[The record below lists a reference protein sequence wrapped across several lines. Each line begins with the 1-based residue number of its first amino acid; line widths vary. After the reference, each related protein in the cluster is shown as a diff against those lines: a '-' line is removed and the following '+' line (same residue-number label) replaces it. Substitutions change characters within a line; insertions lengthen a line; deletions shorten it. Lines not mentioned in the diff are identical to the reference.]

1 MVIEGNLMD
10 LFVGMLLLVFA
21 IGTIIAGIFTIYFG
35 SGRSRAIGGILFL
48 IGIVVAVIFYALTTG
63 TWLDKMWNWE
73 AVKAGVASIIGG
85 IIGALIAL
93 GVFLAGIMK
102 A

>member
-1 MVIEGNLMD
+1 MGGVYMD
-10 LFVGMLLLVFA
+10 LFLSMLLLVFA
-21 IGTIIAGIFTIYFG
+21 IGTILAGLFTIYFG
-35 SGRSRAIGGILFL
+35 SGRSRAIGGVLFI
-48 IGIVVAVIFYALTTG
+48 IGIIVALVFYNYSGGELWGIAEWDWDT
-63 TWLDKMWNWE
+63 
-73 AVKAGVASIIGG
+73 VKAGIASIIGG

>member
-1 MVIEGNLMD
+1 MD
-10 LFVGMLLLVFA
+10 LFLSMLLLVFA
-21 IGTIIAGIFTIYFG
+21 IGTVLAGIFTIYFG

-48 IGIVVAVIFYALTTG
+48 IGIIVAIVFYNYSGGELWGVAE
-63 TWLDKMWNWE
+63 WDWDV
-73 AVKAGVASIIGG
+73 VKAGIASIIGG

>member
-1 MVIEGNLMD
+1 MLEETIG
-10 LFVGMLLLVFA
+10 LFVSMLLLIFA
-21 IGTIIAGIFTIYFG
+21 LGAIIAGIFTIYFG
-35 SGRSRAIGGILFL
+35 SGRSRAIGSILFL
-48 IGIVVAVIFYALTTG
+48 IGIIVALVFYNYSTSTPLWGESA
-63 TWLDKMWNWE
+63 WDWE
-73 AVKAGVASIIGG
+73 TVKNGIASLIGG

>member
-1 MVIEGNLMD
+1 MGGEMG
-10 LFVGMLLLVFA
+10 LFLSMLLLVFA
-21 IGTIIAGIFTIYFG
+21 IGTVLAGIFTIYFG

-48 IGIVVAVIFYALTTG
+48 IGIIVALVFYNYSGGELWGVAE
-63 TWLDKMWNWE
+63 WDWDV
-73 AVKAGVASIIGG
+73 VKAGIASIIGG